1 MIKIKEIKTVISK
14 CTGIKLIELN
24 DDSCAAD
31 FPKWDS
37 LAHLKIMLALFFKQR
52 DVVSV
57 LNDVILILSFLNFKS
72 LKSEFFIIDTLS
84 SEENR

>member
-24 DDSCAAD
+24 GDSSAAD

-37 LAHLKIMLALFFKQR
+37 LAHLKIMLAFEKMNNKKINTTKM
-52 DVVSV
+52 SE
-57 LNDVILILSFLNFKS
+57 LNSIKKIFDYL
-72 LKSEFFIIDTLS
+72 D
-84 SEENR
+84 

>member
-37 LAHLKIMLALFFKQR
+37 LAHLKIMLAFEKMNNKKINTTKM
-52 DVVSV
+52 SE
-57 LNDVILILSFLNFKS
+57 LNSIKKIFDYLN
-72 LKSEFFIIDTLS
+72 
-84 SEENR
+84 

>member
-24 DDSCAAD
+24 GDSSAVD

-37 LAHLKIMLALFFKQR
+37 LAHLKIMLAFEKMNNKKINTTKM
-52 DVVSV
+52 SE
-57 LNDVILILSFLNFKS
+57 LNSIK
-72 LKSEFFIIDTLS
+72 KIIDYLS
-84 SEENR
+84 